1 MFQVATVPEYGLNS
15 NLLILFLSES
25 FVKKRKKDFSA
36 FPPCV
41 VSDLEYFFSNFKDFK
56 GELKQTHL
64 IYPAGNSSVQR
75 ILLVG
80 LGDEEKLS
88 AQDFRELGYTL
99 QGVQE
104 KLNTRRNHIYLGNLL
119 VCHNALIE
127 NLSEGIF
134 FKQYV
139 FDRYKSEKKQK
150 EKEKKARYIY
160 VCSKDNYSPRFRQA
174 FLKTQ
179 KVMNAVYVTRNL
191 ANLPSNDAT
200 PEDIKNF
207 VQKHFAQ
214 FARCSVEVLERKEL
228 ETLGM
233 GALLGVAQGSVHP
246 PFLVIIRY
254 QPSNPNGKRIALVG
268 KGVTFDSGGISIKP
282 SANME
287 EMKYDMAGAAAVI
300 GGMDY
305 VAHALPKS
313 EVIGVIPLV
322 ENMPSG
328 SAMKPGDI
336 VKSYSG
342 KTIEVINTDAEG
354 RLILADALAYANQ
367 RFKPN
372 VIIDFATLT
381 GAMMVALGD
390 KRAGLF
396 SNSENL
402 KNVLIKAGD
411 ESGDLLWPMPLDDIY
426 QKDLESSVADLKNIG
441 SRWGGAIT
449 AAKFLQNFIGKTN
462 WAHIDMAGLANDIKH
477 IDYWGKGATGFG
489 PRLIAA
495 AVKGLQRTV

>member
-1 MFQVATVPEYGLNS
+1 MFQVATLPEHGLNS
-15 NLLILFLSES
+15 NLLILFISEA
-25 FVKKRKKDFSA
+25 FVKRRKKDFSA
-36 FPPCV
+36 FPACIVP
-41 VSDLEYFFSNFKDFK
+41 DLEYYFSNFKDFK
-56 GELKQTHL
+56 GEFKKTQL
-64 IYPAGNSSVQR
+64 IYPAKDTGVQR
-75 ILLVG
+75 ILLIG
-80 LGDEEKLS
+80 LGDEISLS

-104 KLNTRRNHIYLGNLL
+104 TLNTRRNHIYLGNLR
-119 VCHNALIE
+119 VCQNTLIE

-134 FKQYV
+134 FKRYA
-139 FDRYKSEKKQK
+139 FERYKSNHKP
-150 EKEKKARYIY
+150 KEKKGRYIY
-160 VCSKDNYSPRFRQA
+160 VCSKEHYSPRFRQA

-179 KVMNAVYVTRNL
+179 KVMSGVYLTRNL

-200 PEDIKNF
+200 PEDIATF
-207 VQKHFAQ
+207 VKKHFAQ
-214 FARCSVEVLERKEL
+214 YAHCSVEALDQKKL
-228 ETLGM
+228 KKMGM
-233 GALLGVAQGSVHP
+233 GALLGVAQGSAHP

-254 QPSNPNGKRIALVG
+254 EPTNPNGRRIVLVG

-300 GGMDY
+300 GGMEY

-313 EVIGVIPLV
+313 EIIAVIPLV

-328 SAMKPGDI
+328 SALKPGDI
-336 VKSYSG
+336 ITSYAG

-354 RLILADALAYANQ
+354 RLILADALAYANE
-367 RFKPN
+367 RFMPN

-381 GAMMVALGD
+381 GAMVVALGD
-390 KRAGLF
+390 KRSGLF
-396 SNSENL
+396 CNTQNL
-402 KNVLIKAGD
+402 KNVLIKAGE

-426 QKDLESSVADLKNIG
+426 QKELESTIADIKNIG

-449 AAKFLQNFIGKTN
+449 AAKFLQNFVGKTP
-462 WAHIDMAGLANDIKH
+462 WAHIDMAGMANDIKH

-495 AVKGLQRTV
+495 AIKGLQRSV